1 MDHPDSSRT
10 PASAGAR
17 PRPTIGRLDP
27 LLGATLVSLTL
38 LGLGSGCGGG
48 DPTAAGAPKADSAA
62 PDRGE
67 LDQDPFPHVDGEAQA
82 ANPMVPQEPSPFR
95 FEEIS
100 RTAGIDFDHVSG
112 MTDERYYPSAN
123 ASGVAIMD
131 ADGDGL
137 MDLYFASCTLLPL
150 GSSDLGGNRLYLNN
164 GDGTYRDG
172 TEASGLG
179 FRGFNHGIVAH
190 DFDGDG
196 DTDVF
201 LACYGPNRLYRN
213 DGDGTFTDIS
223 ESAGVENMGRTVVDR
238 QADASG
244 EIVESERA
252 LVNWASG
259 GAAIDYDLDGD
270 LDLYVAIHGDWR
282 LPEDDKW
289 CGFEDR
295 GIRLYCSPRQIR
307 TVKHVLFRNEGDLTF
322 TDVTDEA
329 GVGRAD
335 GHGFG
340 VVAAD
345 LNADG
350 LADLY
355 VANDQNP
362 NFLFL
367 NKGDG
372 TFTDATETS
381 GAAFDIDG
389 MAQSGMGV
397 DAEDVDGDGLPDLFV
412 TNFQNEYNT
421 LYRNTG
427 DGFFTDMTPF
437 YGLSQDSRPWVGWG
451 TALADFDSDGW
462 PDCFVTNGHV
472 DANHPDYEYEEPA
485 LLMSNVA
492 LGGDPT
498 SRRFKLATRDAGPY
512 FDAGHVGRGAAF
524 GDLDD
529 DGDLDIVV
537 SHKDERPAI
546 LRNDTPRADRHWI
559 RLLLTG
565 TRSNRDAVG
574 AIITAELG
582 ELTIHRQRKSGTSML
597 STNDPRV
604 LIGLGDAESID
615 RLAVRWPSG
624 AETVLEDVPV
634 DQDLAITEPEV
645 EDTPADSS
653 SD

>member
-1 MDHPDSSRT
+1 M
-10 PASAGAR
+10 AM
-17 PRPTIGRLDP
+17 
-27 LLGATLVSLTL
+27 
-38 LGLGSGCGGG
+38 LGLGGGCGGA
-48 DPTAAGAPKADSAA
+48 DPVAAGVPGADRGGPKA
-62 PDRGE
+62 GE
-67 LDQDPFPHVDGEAQA
+67 LDQGPFPPAKGEARA
-82 ANPMVPQEPSPFR
+82 VNPMVPQEPSPFR
-95 FEEIS
+95 FAEVS
-100 RTAGIDFDHVSG
+100 RGAGLDFQHVSG
-112 MTDERYYPSAN
+112 MTEERHYPSAN
-123 ASGVAIMD
+123 ASGVAIFD
-131 ADGDGL
+131 ANNDGR

-150 GSSDLGGNRLYLNN
+150 GSSEAGGNRLYLNN
-164 GDGTYRDG
+164 GDGTFTDG

-179 FRGFNHGIVAH
+179 FQGFNHGIVAG
-190 DFDGDG
+190 DLDNDG
-196 DTDVF
+196 DTDLF

-223 ESAGVENMGRTVVDR
+223 PEAGIENMTRTVTDR
-238 QADASG
+238 ETDASG
-244 EIVESERA
+244 NTVETERT
-252 LVNWASG
+252 LINWASG
-259 GAAIDYDLDGD
+259 GALIDHDNDGD

-289 CGFEDR
+289 CGFDDK

-307 TVKHVLFRNEGDLTF
+307 TVKHVLFRNDGALKF

-329 GVGRAD
+329 GLGRSD

-345 LNADG
+345 LNGDG
-350 LADLY
+350 LTDLY

-372 TFTDATETS
+372 TFADATETS

-397 DAEDVDGDGLPDLFV
+397 DAEDVDGDGLLDLFV

-472 DANHPDYEYEEPA
+472 DANHPDYEYEEPP

-512 FDAGHVGRGAAF
+512 FDAKHVGRGAAF

-529 DGDLDIVV
+529 DGDIDIVV
-537 SHKDERPAI
+537 SHKDDRPAL
-546 LRNDTPRADRHWI
+546 LRNDTPRGGRHWI

-574 AIITAELG
+574 AIITVDVG
-582 ELTIHRQRKSGTSML
+582 DLTIHRQRKSGTSML
-597 STNDPRV
+597 SSNDPRV
-604 LIGLGDAESID
+604 LIGLGEAETID

-624 AETVLEDVPV
+624 AESVLEDVPV
-634 DQDLAITEPEV
+634 DQDLAITEPDAPGET
-645 EDTPADSS
+645 D
-653 SD
+653 